1 MTTLLPDGASGFG
14 SQQLFSGF
22 FISGASVSISLI
34 LINLTLL
41 VTEEPAAALRSVD
54 LDLF

>member
-14 SQQLFSGF
+14 SQHLFSGLI
-22 FISGASVSISLI
+22 ISGASVSISLI